1 MTGRRPAMGR
11 LGALAPLLLL
21 AALATVPTGC
31 IKKKGGAG
39 EVEEEEKDFT
49 VGRFAFR
56 RLSAADEAISKKD
69 YKTAFA
75 KLKELNDSDKITDHE
90 RALMWQKYAD
100 IYGEKGEYDKSI
112 KALEKALSLNA
123 LPKEAV
129 AAVQFNLGQLFA
141 IQGQHEKAVKFLRGW
156 AKQMKGKMPAEA
168 KVLLAQSL
176 IALEQHKEALVY
188 LDEVVAESEG
198 PVDERV
204 RKLELVVHLEL
215 KHNKKVVLLL
225 TELVERF
232 PETKTYWVELS
243 NALGQI
249 DDHRRALAVLE
260 LAYRQEM
267 LVSSDEI
274 IRLARHYSLLDLPL
288 QAAELLEKEMKA
300 ERVDKTP
307 DNMELLANSW
317 IGAREPMRAL
327 AAMTKAAKDSDNGE
341 LDYRLAQLQMQDE
354 KWSKAEGSIRR
365 ALKKGKL
372 SDKGAVYLLLGHAQ
386 YEQGKRSA
394 ARKSFREASAKKAH
408 KAAGDRWLEV
418 MKRED
423 ESCRSGKEPACKL
436 IPGRGK
442 K

>member
-1 MTGRRPAMGR
+1 MTRIRQAIGR
-11 LGALAPLLLL
+11 LGLAMPLMLL
-21 AALATVPTGC
+21 AALSTVPTGC

-39 EVEEEEKDFT
+39 EAQEEERDFT

-56 RLSAADEAISKKD
+56 RLSAADDAISKKD

-75 KLKELNDSDKITDHE
+75 KLKELNESDKITDHE

-112 KALEKALSLNA
+112 KALEKALELNA
-123 LPKEAV
+123 LPKEAI
-129 AAVQFNLGQLFA
+129 AAIQFNLGQLFA
-141 IQGQHEKAVKFLRGW
+141 IQGQHEKAVKFLKGW
-156 AKQMKGKMPAEA
+156 AKQAKGKMPVEG
-168 KVLLAQSL
+168 KLLLAQSL
-176 IALEQHKEALVY
+176 VALERYDEALVY
-188 LDEVVAESEG
+188 LDEVVAASEG

-215 KHNKKVVLLL
+215 KHNKKVVILL

-260 LAYRQEM
+260 LAYRQDM
-267 LVSSDEI
+267 LVTSDEI

-288 QAAELLEKEMKA
+288 QAADLLEKEMKA
-300 ERVDKTP
+300 QRVDKTP

-327 AAMTKAAKDSDNGE
+327 AAMTKAAKESDKGE

-354 KWSKAEGSIRR
+354 KWSKAESSIRR
-365 ALKKGKL
+365 ALKKGGL
-372 SDKGAVYLLLGHAQ
+372 TDTGAVNLLLGHAQ

-394 ARKSFREASAKKAH
+394 ARKSFRKAAAKKAH
-408 KAAGDRWLEV
+408 KVAGDRWLEV

-423 ESCRSGKEPACKL
+423 QSCQTGREPACKL

-442 K
+442 